1 MPSYTTGE
9 VAKMLSVTVRTV
21 QYYDQRS
28 LVSPSSLTEGGRRMY
43 SEDDIRRL
51 KAVCYLRE
59 VGLPIVSIHKL
70 VTEEHPE
77 DVIALMIDEQKK
89 ELSDE
94 IADKQRQ
101 FGRLEALKREMRSAD
116 NFSLS
121 FIHDI
126 AYRMDNKRMLRK
138 LYTKLIV
145 FALLLEA
152 LEWAFGLMGFIKGVW
167 LPIILYFPVFLLGCA
182 LISYYYAKSVDYIC
196 PACHEIFTP
205 GKREMLFARH
215 TLRTRNLT
223 CTHCGH
229 KGFAIEV
236 YKKKN
241 TEGQ

>member
-28 LVSPSSLTEGGRRMY
+28 LVSPSGITEGGRRMY
-43 SEDDIRRL
+43 SDDDVRRL

-59 VGLPIVSIHKL
+59 VGLPIASIQKL
-70 VTEEHPE
+70 VTQEHPE
-77 DVIALMIDEQKK
+77 AVISLMIEEQKK

-94 IADKQRQ
+94 INDKQRQ
-101 FGRLEALKREMRSAD
+101 LNRLEALAREMRSTGD
-116 NFSLS
+116 FSLN
-121 FIHDI
+121 FVHDI
-126 AYRMDNKRMLRK
+126 AYRMDNRRKLRK
-138 LYTKLIV
+138 LYIKIIV
-145 FALLLEA
+145 FGLILEA
-152 LEWAFGLMGFIKGVW
+152 FEWIFGLLGFLKGIW
-167 LPIILYFPVFLLGCA
+167 LPMILYIPVFLAGVW

-205 GKREMLFARH
+205 GRMEMFFARH

-236 YKKKN
+236 YKKNPEDK
-241 TEGQ
+241 